1 MKARIGTLLALLAL
15 PAAAAAQTVATLN
28 SQYQGVRKNLIKS
41 AEQMPSEHYSFKPVP
56 TVRSFGEIVAHLANE
71 NFDIC
76 AAAKGEK
83 TPRTQDFE
91 KTTDKAAL
99 VKGLKDALAYCDP
112 IYLMP
117 DNAFEGETQLF
128 GMKMTKLG
136 VLALNTTHD
145 FEHYG
150 NFITYL
156 RIKGLVPPSSQGQ

>member
-1 MKARIGTLLALLAL
+1 MKARFGAVLVLLAL
-15 PAAAAAQTVATLN
+15 PSAASAQTVATLN
-28 SQYQGVRKNLIKS
+28 SQYQTVKGYLVKS
-41 AEQMPSEHYSFKPVP
+41 AELMPAESYSFKPVA
-56 TVRSFGEIVAHLANE
+56 TVRNFGEIVAHLANE

-83 TPRTQDFE
+83 SPRTQDFE
-91 KTTDKAAL
+91 KVTDKAAL

-112 IYLMP
+112 IYAMP
-117 DNAFEGETQLF
+117 DNAFAGETELF

>member
-1 MKARIGTLLALLAL
+1 MKARIATLVALLAL
-15 PAAAAAQTVATLN
+15 PGAASAQTVATLN
-28 SQYQGVRKNLIKS
+28 TQYLTVKNYLVKS
-41 AEQMPSEHYSFKPVP
+41 AEQMPVEHYSFKPVA

-83 TPRTQDFE
+83 SPRTTDFE

-112 IYLMP
+112 VYLMP
-117 DNAFEGETQLF
+117 DNAFAGETQLF
-128 GMKMTKLG
+128 GMKMTKMG
-136 VLALNTTHD
+136 VLALNTTHN